1 MKKVLFIDRDG
12 TLIKEPPETFQ
23 VDSLEKLE
31 FMPKVFRN
39 LYFIKK
45 NLDYEL
51 VMVTNQDGLGTEE
64 FPEEDFWTVQR
75 KMLRA
80 LENEGITFD
89 KIFIDRSLPEEKRPT
104 RKPGT
109 GMLGQYLEGSYDLAE
124 SFVIG
129 DRLTDLELARNL
141 GTKGILLNDG
151 SLAGR
156 VAGTDLADCC
166 KLITSDWDEI
176 YAFVAAPVR
185 KKSVKRVTRETAVQI
200 GLNLDGTGQTDI
212 STGLGFFDHMLDQIG
227 RHSGCDLSV
236 KVTGDLHVDEH
247 HTVEDTAIALGEVFL
262 QALGDKKGLE
272 RYGFSL
278 PMDDSL
284 ASVVIDFGG
293 RPWLE
298 WKATFHRE
306 KVGDVPTELFFHFFK
321 SFSDAARCNLN
332 IKAEGMNDHHMAEAI
347 FKAFARAVK
356 QAVRRDI
363 FNFELPS
370 TKGVL

>member
-12 TLIKEPPETFQ
+12 TLIREPPETFQ

-31 FMPKVFRN
+31 FIPGVFRN
-39 LYFIKK
+39 LYYIKK

-51 VMVTNQDGLGTEE
+51 VMVTNQDGLGTAG
-64 FPEEDFWTVQR
+64 FPEEDFWPVQL

-89 KIFIDRSLPEEKRPT
+89 EIFIDRSMPEEKLPT

-109 GMLGQYLEGSYDLAE
+109 GMLGQYFDGSYDLAD

-129 DRLTDLELARNL
+129 DRVTDLELARNL

-151 SLAGR
+151 SLSGR
-156 VAGTDLADCC
+156 IAGTDLADCC
-166 KLITSDWDEI
+166 KLITNDWDEI

-185 KKSVKRVTRETAVQI
+185 KKSVKRITRETAVQI
-200 GLNLDGTGQTDI
+200 VLNLDGTGKTDI

-227 RHSGCDLSV
+227 RHSGCDLTV
-236 KVTGDLHVDEH
+236 KVAGDLHVDEH

-332 IKAEGMNDHHMAEAI
+332 IKAEGMNEHHLAEAI

-356 QAVRRDI
+356 QAVKRDI
-363 FNFELPS
+363 FNRDLPS
-370 TKGVL
+370 TKGIL

>member
-1 MKKVLFIDRDG
+1 
-12 TLIKEPPETFQ
+12 
-23 VDSLEKLE
+23 
-31 FMPKVFRN
+31 
-39 LYFIKK
+39 
-45 NLDYEL
+45 
-51 VMVTNQDGLGTEE
+51 
-64 FPEEDFWTVQR
+64 
-75 KMLRA
+75 MLC
-80 LENEGITFD
+80 
-89 KIFIDRSLPEEKRPT
+89 
-104 RKPGT
+104 
-109 GMLGQYLEGSYDLAE
+109 QYLDGSYDLAE

-129 DRLTDLELARNL
+129 DRLTDLELARNM

-156 VAGTDLADCC
+156 VAETDLSDCC
-166 KLITSDWDEI
+166 KLLTSDWDEI

-200 GLNLDGTGQTDI
+200 GLNLDGTGKTDI